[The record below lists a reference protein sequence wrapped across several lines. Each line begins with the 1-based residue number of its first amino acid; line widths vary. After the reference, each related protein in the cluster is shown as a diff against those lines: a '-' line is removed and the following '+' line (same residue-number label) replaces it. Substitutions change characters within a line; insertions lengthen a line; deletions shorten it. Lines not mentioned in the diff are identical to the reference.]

1 MNTPLLRTAIFF
13 NRIGA
18 WFQEKNHLHTS
29 RFAYDYELS
38 PLMSNTLSGCAG
50 SGLLLGVGAY
60 NQFLQVSPA
69 PERRQLRNMLITART
84 GGGKGLLAVSQ
95 LLTWKH
101 SVIVNDIKGD
111 LFTQTAG
118 YRSTLGKVFVID
130 PRGVGHQYDPTLGKH
145 TGLDL
150 KSIAKSLLHKP
161 DEGEGEVF
169 TQRAVRMLDAVFQAG
184 RIENISPLAYIA
196 QLINEPLPY
205 VAERIYRISPKL
217 AVQFLDCE
225 FAKADFENKFLLS
238 AWGTLTAKLDTLL
251 TDSVVQSFGK
261 SDFTMKDLM
270 CEDAPITV
278 YLRWRESDLLVLSPL
293 VKLLWSSFINELI
306 TTYDNKGGENCHPV
320 LLLLDEAGRTAVPH
334 LSDYASTVCGRGIS
348 LWIAVQDLSQLEEI
362 YGKHK
367 AKTLRNNCDT
377 QIYYRPNDLDTAK
390 YLEERLGR
398 KSDYAQ
404 SKTSRDGKETSQGQ
418 SEQGV
423 PLLTARNIME
433 LEDED
438 IIGFYSN
445 LKPFR
450 SKRMDWRKVDPLVKR
465 TKFPVPKIS
474 PLPPLAPLQAIAFSK
489 VGGEKEEKTKKNIWN
504 SEEQFLNELT
514 NPDRADSKIP
524 NKNGKRDVV
533 SFTVW
538 QTPKLKKQNPL
549 SNGKRTNTQRVEEE
563 CFLKKKISS

>member
-1 MNTPLLRTAIFF
+1 MNTSLLRTAIFF

-29 RFAYDYELS
+29 RFAHNYELS
-38 PLMSNTLSGCAG
+38 PLMSNTLDRG
-50 SGLLLGVGAY
+50 GLLLGEGVY

-118 YRSTLGKVFVID
+118 YRSKLGKVFCLD
-130 PRGVGHQYDPTLGKH
+130 PRGVGHRYDPTLGKH

-169 TQRAVRMLDAVFQAG
+169 TQRAARMLDATFQAG

-251 TDSVVQSFGK
+251 TDSVVQSFAG

-278 YLRWRESDLLVLSPL
+278 YVTTQVL
-293 VKLLWSSFINELI
+293 
-306 TTYDNKGGENCHPV
+306 
-320 LLLLDEAGRTAVPH
+320 
-334 LSDYASTVCGRGIS
+334 
-348 LWIAVQDLSQLEEI
+348 
-362 YGKHK
+362 
-367 AKTLRNNCDT
+367 
-377 QIYYRPNDLDTAK
+377 
-390 YLEERLGR
+390 
-398 KSDYAQ
+398 
-404 SKTSRDGKETSQGQ
+404 
-418 SEQGV
+418 
-423 PLLTARNIME
+423 
-433 LEDED
+433 
-438 IIGFYSN
+438 
-445 LKPFR
+445 
-450 SKRMDWRKVDPLVKR
+450 
-465 TKFPVPKIS
+465 
-474 PLPPLAPLQAIAFSK
+474 
-489 VGGEKEEKTKKNIWN
+489 
-504 SEEQFLNELT
+504 
-514 NPDRADSKIP
+514 
-524 NKNGKRDVV
+524 
-533 SFTVW
+533 
-538 QTPKLKKQNPL
+538 
-549 SNGKRTNTQRVEEE
+549 
-563 CFLKKKISS
+563 